1 MTIAPELQFSLL
13 TEPIIR
19 YRRASDGETVKA
31 SLPELFV
38 ALAADEVRDYPALRP
53 HQRHPWHAF
62 LVQLAAIA
70 LHKAERTAG
79 FETAQ
84 EWRDA
89 LLALTPDD
97 PDGAAWC
104 LVSPPDRPALLQAAV
119 SVGLVKDWDIS
130 NAADS
135 LDMLITSKNHDLKQ
149 ERMRRGSADD
159 WLFSLVSL
167 QTQEGF
173 GGRDNFG
180 ITRMAG
186 SFGSRTA
193 VGAVPS
199 GNVGRRWQCDVAVM
213 LNERDRIAE
222 NYSYKHA
229 GGISLVWT
237 IPWDGS
243 LGAQISMQQL
253 DPLYIEICRQVRL
266 AIRPRT
272 QNIFAS
278 TSSSKA
284 SRISSG
290 DRQGVTG
297 DIWTSVN
304 ELAKPFGAALK
315 IRARGFDYKLS
326 SSLLFGIEYGSGERA
341 CFYSPTSALKLNGAT
356 PGQLSSAV
364 LCGVSRGGP
373 TGNKSVTQGYHER
386 RLPISP
392 KVRSLLI
399 TNQKAQ
405 LGRIA
410 GQRIAAISEVR
421 KLLWLSLV
429 ILFANGNSRD
439 NSVGDEAK
447 ASKFSAP
454 FELVEDTRF
463 FDDLNEEIEATDPA
477 EQRLQWLLGVVERAE
492 AILKAAFNAGP
503 RSGIQKY
510 RAQSAALSRFHGGLR
525 SDKFPIP
532 DLVNYYRQQT
542 IKRQEETRDNA

>member
-19 YRRASDGETVKA
+19 YRRASDGQTVNT
-31 SLPELFV
+31 SLPDLFV
-38 ALAADEVRDYPALRP
+38 ALAADAVRDYPALRP

-70 LHKAERTAG
+70 LHKAERTAV

-84 EWRDA
+84 EWREA

-104 LVSPPDRPALLQAAV
+104 LVSPPNRPALLQAPV
-119 SVGLVKDWDIS
+119 SVGLIKDWDIS

-149 ERMRRGSADD
+149 ERIRRGSADD

-199 GNVGRRWQCDVAVM
+199 GNAGRRWQFDVAVM
-213 LNERDRIAE
+213 LGERDRIAE

-229 GGISLVWT
+229 DGISLVWT

-253 DPLYIEICRQVRL
+253 DPLYIEICRQARL
-266 AIRPRT
+266 ALRPGTR
-272 QNIFAS
+272 NIFVR

-284 SRISSG
+284 SRINSG

-341 CFYSPTSALKLNGAT
+341 CFYSPTSALKLNGTT

-386 RLPISP
+386 RVPISAR
-392 KVRSLLI
+392 VRSLLFQKNRDELAI
-399 TNQKAQ
+399 TARWHIHKITAFRSAVWSSVALLLVNGVPP
-405 LGRIA
+405 GRPYEKN
-410 GQRIAAISEVR
+410 ISDR
-421 KLLWLSLV
+421 ADF
-429 ILFANGNSRD
+429 FANQ
-439 NSVGDEAK
+439 
-447 ASKFSAP
+447 
-454 FELVEDTRF
+454 FEQGEDARF
-463 FDDLNEEIEATDPA
+463 FLDLTEDIEANDRESYRVNWQTDL
-477 EQRLQWLLGVVERAE
+477 RERA
-492 AILKAAFNAGP
+492 LKSLEKAFVEGP
-503 RSGIQKY
+503 RSGSRRY
-510 RAQSAALSRFHGGLR
+510 RARSTALDLFNHRAAQEITALPTGLNGV
-525 SDKFPIP
+525 K
-532 DLVNYYRQQT
+532 
-542 IKRQEETRDNA
+542 K

>member
-1 MTIAPELQFSLL
+1 
-13 TEPIIR
+13 
-19 YRRASDGETVKA
+19 
-31 SLPELFV
+31 
-38 ALAADEVRDYPALRP
+38 
-53 HQRHPWHAF
+53 
-62 LVQLAAIA
+62 
-70 LHKAERTAG
+70 
-79 FETAQ
+79 
-84 EWRDA
+84 
-89 LLALTPDD
+89 
-97 PDGAAWC
+97 
-104 LVSPPDRPALLQAAV
+104 
-119 SVGLVKDWDIS
+119 
-130 NAADS
+130 
-135 LDMLITSKNHDLKQ
+135 MLITSKNHDLKQ
-149 ERMRRGSADD
+149 ERIRRGATDD

-213 LNERDRIAE
+213 LSERDRIAE

-229 GGISLVWT
+229 DGISLVWT

-266 AIRPRT
+266 ALRPGTR
-272 QNIFAS
+272 NFFVR

-290 DRQGVTG
+290 DRQGVPG

-386 RLPISP
+386 RVPISAR
-392 KVRSLLI
+392 VRSLLF
-399 TNQKAQ
+399 QKNRDDLA
-405 LGRIA
+405 
-410 GQRIAAISEVR
+410 IAARWHIHKITAFRSAVWSSVA
-421 KLLWLSLV
+421 LLLVNGVSPNRPYEKNITERADFFANKFEQGEDARFFLDLTEDIEANDRESYRFDWQRGLRERALLSLEKAFV
-429 ILFANGNSRD
+429 EGPQSGSR
-439 NSVGDEAK
+439 
-447 ASKFSAP
+447 
-454 FELVEDTRF
+454 R
-463 FDDLNEEIEATDPA
+463 
-477 EQRLQWLLGVVERAE
+477 
-492 AILKAAFNAGP
+492 
-503 RSGIQKY
+503 Y
-510 RAQSAALSRFHGGLR
+510 RARSTALDLFNHRAAQEISALQTGLNGV
-525 SDKFPIP
+525 K
-532 DLVNYYRQQT
+532 
-542 IKRQEETRDNA
+542 K